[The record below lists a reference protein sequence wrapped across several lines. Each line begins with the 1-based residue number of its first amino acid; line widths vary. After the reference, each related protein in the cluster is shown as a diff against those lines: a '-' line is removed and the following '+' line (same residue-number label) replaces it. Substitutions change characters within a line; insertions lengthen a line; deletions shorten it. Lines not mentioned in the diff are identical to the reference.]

1 MTVIFRGKPACRCLA
16 KWLPVYERELQETG
30 NLVGELKIYQLN
42 GDAEASGGTHTG
54 GAYDVTDPTAGQSN
68 QSDVMIGRQ
77 MGAAEWARTAA
88 QGFTPHRHGILRNCP
103 HNTGGRYQID
113 LLDRGYNGLV
123 GNAPDDGPKVHV
135 KRTWQQ
141 GIAWA
146 KARQKMRRRRARIK
160 MLRAQRAKITATIQR
175 LLGLKE

>member
-1 MTVIFRGKPACRCLA
+1 MTYYFRGKPCCYCLY

-30 NLVGELKIYQLN
+30 NLVGELQIYQLN
-42 GDAEASGGTHTG
+42 GTAEASAGTHTG
-54 GAYDVTDPTAGQSN
+54 GAYDVTDPDAGLSN
-68 QSDVMIGRQ
+68 QADVMIGRQ

-88 QGFTPHRHGILRNCP
+88 QGFVPHRHGILRGCG
-103 HNTGGRYQID
+103 HNHGGRYQLD
-113 LLDRGYNGLV
+113 LLRQGYNGLK

-135 KRTWQQ
+135 YRTWKQ

-160 MLRAQRAKITATIQR
+160 MLREQRAKITSTIQR
-175 LLGLKE
+175 LLGKKD